1 MQRHVAAAGIAAVCL
16 TMLDTQLAG
25 AQGPSVCP
33 APTLLKDVP
42 NVRVREGD
50 QATVKVT
57 GRKTPAPSSSPSPA
71 PTKAP
76 TVLWMV
82 PPGVQSVNAM
92 TDAKEKYSITVPKSA
107 AAHGFVVSALPPTP
121 APIGSASPSASPS
134 ATTPPNGSIGAPA
147 DKLSA
152 DLKDTY
158 VASIATSAP
167 TTAPNAAG
175 ETVPSVTYTLKGEHS
190 GNTRLVVS
198 QGNDCVA
205 VDVLVR
211 PSKDRFTVSTGVGWS
226 SIPKHSFTTVTVT
239 PPPTPLPGGTPV
251 PPPNPAPGTY
261 VYQAESSGQQASLPF
276 IGSYRITDAPNANLY
291 ASIGFFAN
299 DKNGPL
305 YGLSIGSHEL
315 LLTAGWHSQN
325 VDLLSPNV
333 NTTTGLVQA
342 NGVAATAALPTTFSS
357 RTTKPFVSLTVPL
370 SLFSNVLSQIK

>member
-25 AQGPSVCP
+25 AQRPSVCP

-42 NVRVREGD
+42 YVRVREGD

-57 GRKTPAPSSSPSPA
+57 GRKTPAPSSSPSPVA
-71 PTKAP
+71 TKAP
-76 TVLWMV
+76 TVLWV
-82 PPGVQSVNAM
+82 TPPGVQTVSAT
-92 TDAKEKYSITVPKSA
+92 TDAKEKYSFTVPKSA
-107 AAHGFVVSALPPTP
+107 APNGFVVSALPPSP
-121 APIGSASPSASPS
+121 APSGSPSPSPIP
-134 ATTPPNGSIGAPA
+134 PPNGSIGAPA

-158 VASIATSAP
+158 VASVATSAP
-167 TTAPNAAG
+167 TAVPNAAG

-211 PSKDRFTVSTGVGWS
+211 PTKDRFTVSTGVGWS

-239 PPPTPLPGGTPV
+239 PPPAPAAGATPV

-261 VYQAESSGQQASLPF
+261 VYKAESSGQQASLPF
-276 IGSYRITDAPNANLY
+276 IGSYRITDGPNANLY